1 MAGPCAGLFLSPVA
15 QWQPFAVGPGPPPA
29 AFLPVAKALRR
40 GSILKNKLKGGGLFF
55 CGRQPI
61 GQWETHTCIVLRKR
75 HAMIEE
81 TGSAAPPRDSPGEE
95 RTVRLEKALRRSEK
109 LAMAGRLA
117 ASVMHEIN
125 NPSQAIADL
134 VYLLAKEADHPE
146 LVRIRAAQ
154 IDEQLIRIQYIA
166 RQTLSFFRDTLRSET
181 KDLVPLVETA
191 LRYQAGLLEDKH
203 IRLRKQMPDQL
214 LAPVFSGDLVQLA
227 SNLVRNAAEAL
238 APGGRLSVR
247 LRATRVNER
256 VYARLTVAD
265 NGRGIPPAI
274 QARLFEAFQ
283 SDKADAGNG
292 LGLWISKT
300 IVEKH
305 GGLIQWRS
313 CTGGRAQG
321 TTFSV
326 LLPLELIP

>member
-1 MAGPCAGLFLSPVA
+1 VWQKGQTMMKDTGPAS
-15 QWQPFAVGPGPPPA
+15 
-29 AFLPVAKALRR
+29 
-40 GSILKNKLKGGGLFF
+40 
-55 CGRQPI
+55 
-61 GQWETHTCIVLRKR
+61 
-75 HAMIEE
+75 
-81 TGSAAPPRDSPGEE
+81 PPRDPRGDE
-95 RTVRLEKALRRSEK
+95 RTLRLETALRRSEK

-134 VYLLAKEADHPE
+134 VYLIAKEADHPE
-146 LVRIRAAQ
+146 LVRAHAMQ
-154 IDEQLIRIQYIA
+154 IEEQLVRIQYIA
-166 RQTLSFFRDTLRSET
+166 RQTLSFFRDTQQSQS

-191 LRYQAGLLEDKH
+191 IRYHAGVIGEKH
-203 IRLRKQMPDQL
+203 IQLQKELPDML
-214 LAPVFSGDLVQLA
+214 LGSVFPGDFVQLI

-238 APGGRLSVR
+238 PARGTLCVR
-247 LRATRVNER
+247 LRAVRGMG
-256 VYARLTVAD
+256 RLTVAD

-283 SDKADAGNG
+283 SDKAEAGNG

-305 GGLIQWRS
+305 GGHIRWRS
-313 CTGGRAQG
+313 SSHGRAHG

-326 LLPLELIP
+326 WFPLEGPADDTGFEERAYATR